1 MSWSKNQ
8 GCQVGRRINR
18 VAASLIAT
26 ITLIFGLVA
35 PVTFPNVAGNTAAAQ
50 TKDIGINL
58 DSAGTLDV
66 GEGDTPTFEGHF
78 AEDGVIEELEFSA
91 RSTGSFTL
99 SDGDYTLNIGG
110 EEVPLREGDNLTV
123 DASNNPITFRI
134 TGLSTQVSLGT
145 PVSLKTP
152 SIEGE
157 AALRDISITARAA
170 HQKDASD
177 VDRAAGEDSPKTAE
191 TESKEEDNEEE
202 DHEEKDHEE
211 EDQQP
216 YVAFRSA
223 PEVASLRVAGDR
235 TFTLRSQHKYIR
247 KVNRFIP
254 DFKIPSNELTNGTI
268 TLMEGTEI
276 TLDVTRGSGFISP
289 NQGDLKIFYNGKNG
303 GWFEAPAKY
312 ELSKRNKKF
321 KVVLSKT
328 ITIGGNA
335 HIQFMGVHRGP
346 ADTNFS
352 ATFKVPAS
360 PAPSCEADAEIKN
373 KQPARELTKEE
384 FSHGS
389 PIYVVTSEGRSN
401 STLNRQYD
409 QGRNYE
415 KISKTPWIYNALA
428 YDPNDNWL
436 YAVSQ
441 DRGEPC
447 YPGGNLLQIDPSSGE
462 IYNLGPIQKRGSSES
477 PFETEGDQ
485 NVINAGVFTSE
496 GYFIANTST
505 SGTRRMYKVNTD
517 SVTAERVFGGQRSY
531 SEDWAVLPG
540 AEKYMWGFQSK
551 AQAGDRLILERI
563 DTQTG
568 RIKTWDL
575 TDIETLDK
583 RKISNPSSSWG
594 KAWTYANGNLGFGS
608 GSTNANQLGFELKI
622 TNSSANNPKFE
633 LINIMNNLPAS
644 YNTDAASNLVA
655 PPEQLKSNLA
665 VKKLRSETKQINGEV
680 RTYWTITVENTT
692 ENPSSGASFF
702 EYLPTDTHYGVNAK
716 DKTARF
722 EGFGPGSSKINGK
735 GPGPDQ
741 LGDQSGIYAGMD
753 LPSGTERE
761 ERYMRG
767 YVGTM
772 PGKTKVEFVVS
783 SPIRED
789 KFGNLKTVCSPNK
802 VSLQATDS
810 ETSPADDD
818 NVATESC
825 LQKVEKDS
833 KPQPVEGSENEYTAT
848 YNVVVSAPDAPGF
861 DTNDVVYGKLTDTPK
876 FVGAATVLGASVVFK
891 DEFNNTGE
899 VKTYS
904 GSGPYELN
912 ENANPKIIKPKK
924 SPGSSGQHVYE
935 VTVRFRLDR
944 TKLNNS
950 SVPAGH
956 PSQPSGNHRCYIK
969 EGLHEPEFGLMNE
982 AEMGGWK
989 DTGCIPIEDQKMD
1002 VFVQKVSYDK
1012 DAPGKLQNDNLLG
1025 GAEFAVHRGDTEGK
1039 LQLRADGSVNSDTNP
1054 LVEQSTTTD
1063 PGRVQFKGLDAPGV
1077 YYLIETKA
1085 PQGYSLLSEP
1095 VKFSTKWDAEGNA
1108 VIEILSGGALAVSG
1122 NECDNVDTAD
1132 CNKKIGILQIADV
1145 TKGELPKTGGSGVGL
1160 WALAGAVLVILGCCV
1175 LWRRRA

>member
-8 GCQVGRRINR
+8 GCQVGWRINR
-18 VAASLIAT
+18 VAASIIAT
-26 ITLIFGLVA
+26 LTLIFGLVA
-35 PVTFPNVAGNTAAAQ
+35 PVSFPNVAGNSAIAQ

-58 DSAGTLDV
+58 DSAGTLHAV
-66 GEGDTPTFEGHF
+66 EGDTPSFEGHF
-78 AEDGVIEELEFSA
+78 AEDGIVEELEFSA
-91 RSTGSFTL
+91 RSVGSFTL

-110 EEVPLREGDNLTV
+110 EEVPLREGNNLIV
-123 DASNNPITFRI
+123 DTSNNPITFRI
-134 TGLSTQVSLGT
+134 TGLSTQVSPGT
-145 PVSLKTP
+145 PISLKTP

-157 AALRDISITARAA
+157 AALKDISITARTAL
-170 HQKDASD
+170 QEDVSG
-177 VDRAAGEDSPKTAE
+177 VDRAAGEDSPKTPE
-191 TESKEEDNEEE
+191 TESKEEG
-202 DHEEKDHEE
+202 HEE
-211 EDQQP
+211 EAQQP
-216 YVAFRSA
+216 HVAFRSA
-223 PEVASLRVAGDR
+223 PDTASPRAAGDR
-235 TFTLRSQHKYIR
+235 TFTIGSQYEYIL
-247 KVNRFIP
+247 KGTRFIP
-254 DFKIPSNELTNGTI
+254 DFQIPSNQLTNGTI
-268 TLMEGTEI
+268 TLVEGTEI
-276 TLDVTRGSGFISP
+276 TLDVTRDKGYIAP
-289 NQGDLKIFYNGKNG
+289 NQDDLKIFYNGKNG

-312 ELSKRNKKF
+312 EQTRKYNQF
-321 KVVLSKT
+321 KVVLSTT
-328 ITIGGNA
+328 ITIGGSA
-335 HIQFMGVHRGP
+335 HIQFMGVHRGRN
-346 ADTNFS
+346 TNFS
-352 ATFKVPAS
+352 ATFKVPAP
-360 PAPSCEADAEIKN
+360 PAPRCEADAEIKN
-373 KQPARELTKEE
+373 KQPRRELTKEE

-401 STLNRQYD
+401 SSLNRQYD

-415 KISKTPWIYNALA
+415 KISKTPWVYNALA

-447 YPGGNLLQIDPSSGE
+447 YPGGNLLQIDPSNGD
-462 IYNLGPIQKRGSSES
+462 IYNLGPIQKRGSSGS

-485 NVINAGVFTSE
+485 NVINTGVFTSE
-496 GYFIANTST
+496 GYFIGNTST
-505 SGTRRMYKVNTD
+505 SGTRHMYKVNTD
-517 SVTAERVFGGQRSY
+517 SVTAQRVFGDQKSY

-551 AQAGDRLILERI
+551 AQSGDTLILERI

-568 RIKTWDL
+568 KIKTWDL
-575 TDIETLDK
+575 TDIETLDR

-622 TNSSANNPKFE
+622 TNSSADSPKFE
-633 LINIMNNLPAS
+633 LVNIMNNLPAS
-644 YNTDAASNLVA
+644 YNTDAASNVVA
-655 PPEQLKSNLA
+655 PPEQLQSNLA
-665 VKKLRSETKQINGEV
+665 VKKLRSETKQIKGEA

-692 ENPSSGASFF
+692 ENPSSGGSFF
-702 EYLPTDTHYGVNAK
+702 EYLPTDTHYGVNTK
-716 DKTARF
+716 GKTARF
-722 EGFGPGSSKINGK
+722 EGFGPGSSKVNGK

-753 LPSGTERE
+753 LPSATERE

-783 SPIRED
+783 SPIRQD
-789 KFGNLKTVCSPNK
+789 KYGNLKTVCSPNK
-802 VSLQATDS
+802 VGLQATDS
-810 ETSPADDD
+810 ETSPANDD
-818 NVATESC
+818 NVATEAC
-825 LQKVEKDS
+825 FQKVEKDS
-833 KPQPVEGSENEYTAT
+833 QPQPVEGTENEYTAT

-876 FVGAATVLGASVVFK
+876 FVGAATLIGASVVFK

-904 GSGPYELN
+904 GAGPYELN
-912 ENANPKIIKPKK
+912 ENDKPKIIKPKK
-924 SPGSSGQHVYE
+924 TSGSSGQHVYE

-950 SVPAGH
+950 SVPAGY

-969 EGLHEPEFGLMNE
+969 AGLHEPNFGLMNE
-982 AEMGGWK
+982 VEMGGWK

-1002 VFVQKVSYDK
+1002 VLVQKVSYDK

-1025 GAEFAVHRGDTEGK
+1025 GAEFAVHRGDTEGN
-1039 LQLRADGSVNSDTNP
+1039 LQLRADGSVNTDTNP
-1054 LVEQSTTTD
+1054 LVKRSETAASG
-1063 PGRVQFKGLDAPGV
+1063 PVQLKGLDAPGV

-1085 PQGYSLLSEP
+1085 PQGYNLLSKP
-1095 VKFSTKWDAEGNA
+1095 VKFSTKWDAKGHA
-1108 VIEILSGGALAVSG
+1108 VIEVLSGGALAVSG
-1122 NECDNVDTAD
+1122 NECSKVDTAD

-1160 WALAGAVLVILGCCV
+1160 WALTGAVLVIIGCCV